1 MAKRTYGQYCA
12 LARAFDVLG
21 ERWTPLLLREL
32 AIGPRRYADLLE
44 GLPGVSP
51 SLLTQRL
58 RELESDG
65 VVRRSYLPPPA
76 ARGVYE
82 LTDEGVELATAMIP
96 LARWGA
102 RRLRTRREGEAFS
115 LSWMLLFLRATIDT
129 AAAAGIHDLY
139 ELHVD
144 DEVFHVM
151 VDDGRVD
158 ARAGAPPRR
167 PDLVVR
173 TDLETFAA
181 IGAGSLVVAD
191 AADRVQ
197 IEGDAEVARRC
208 LGLLAPAAL
217 AEPVA

>member
-1 MAKRTYGQYCA
+1 
-12 LARAFDVLG
+12 
-21 ERWTPLLLREL
+21 
-32 AIGPRRYADLLE
+32 
-44 GLPGVSP
+44 
-51 SLLTQRL
+51 
-58 RELESDG
+58 
-65 VVRRSYLPPPA
+65 
-76 ARGVYE
+76 
-82 LTDEGVELATAMIP
+82 
-96 LARWGA
+96 
-102 RRLRTRREGEAFS
+102 
-115 LSWMLLFLRATIDT
+115 MLLFLRATIDT

-197 IEGDAEVARRC
+197 VEGDAEVARRC
-208 LGLLAPAAL
+208 LRLLAPAAL